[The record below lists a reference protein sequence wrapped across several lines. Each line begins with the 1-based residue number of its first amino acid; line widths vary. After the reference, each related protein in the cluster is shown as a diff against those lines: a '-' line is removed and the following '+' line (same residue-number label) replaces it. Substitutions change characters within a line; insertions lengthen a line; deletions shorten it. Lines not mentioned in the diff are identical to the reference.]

1 MPTIKIPEIK
11 IPKINIPETPYIPE
25 TVLVGENPACDLTN
39 RDIELSEN
47 PTIIFMA
54 ERLMLLVLMVRQSL
68 AHNQLK
74 YNQKLKHLDLLFMMH
89 KTL

>member
-11 IPKINIPETPYIPE
+11 IPKINIPETPYVPE

-47 PTIIFMA
+47 PTIIFHGRKA
-54 ERLMLLVLMVRQSL
+54 YATCPNGQAIGGTQPIKVQPD
-68 AHNQLK
+68 A
-74 YNQKLKHLDLLFMMH
+74 
-89 KTL
+89 KTF

>member
-39 RDIELSEN
+39 RDIELS
-47 PTIIFMA
+47 
-54 ERLMLLVLMVRQSL
+54 
-68 AHNQLK
+68 
-74 YNQKLKHLDLLFMMH
+74 
-89 KTL
+89 